1 MRNIKNND
9 DGTVSYTDF
18 MGRRQT
24 ISKKDYE
31 EKVWLMGEELE
42 IDVDYLLDREQLR
55 GFLNGR
61 LRYCFSEISENINNY
76 WISSRT
82 RIPKSTVSRIFNGE
96 VLPSIPQF
104 IKLCYVITHFIPDFD
119 IWFLFDKKAPMKI
132 TKDYIPFENF
142 RGVNFRGEVNL
153 DFNMNN

>member
-1 MRNIKNND
+1 M
-9 DGTVSYTDF
+9 
-18 MGRRQT
+18 
-24 ISKKDYE
+24 
-31 EKVWLMGEELE
+31 
-42 IDVDYLLDREQLR
+42 DVDYLLDREQLR

-104 IKLCYVITHFIPDFD
+104 IKLCYVITHFIPDFN